1 MEDPIS
7 MTSRI
12 SLMPD
17 NLDWKQAYLAAVL
30 EANPV
35 SILVLIHKAREKLG
49 TRLHELYADGSGVC
63 DEVEAIHDAAYMLF
77 ALQCSLLH
85 RDDDSAEDQAVG

>member
-1 MEDPIS
+1 

-30 EANPV
+30 ETDPV
-35 SILVLIHKAREKLG
+35 AILGLIKKAREKLNA
-49 TRLHELYADGSGVC
+49 RLHELCAEGSGVC
-63 DEVEAIHDAAYMLF
+63 DEVEAIHDATYMLF
-77 ALQCSLLH
+77 ALQNSLSH
-85 RDDDSAEDQAVG
+85 RDDDSPEDRAVG